1 MISDFGMGNSEFI
14 KRLKSS
20 FSFLI
25 PHSALRIPHSIRYF
39 SLGQQKI
46 LIVLALFIFAL
57 LYLKFYFH
65 RPLPPEETYKEVVV
79 EILGEVQ
86 NPGVYIFKNPPTLKE
101 TIEKAGGLKEN
112 GLFDQVSSS
121 EILETGTQITI
132 SKEIQHP
139 PFSIE
144 PRSPP
149 PFSKVGTTRNR
160 GGSRGIIQNVIKIKL
175 GRMEANKLL
184 ALSISLDLNRVSVED
199 LCLIPGI
206 GESLAREIVT
216 YRERRKG
223 FHSVEELINV
233 KGIEKKKYQSFKTFF
248 TVRP

>member
-1 MISDFGMGNSEFI
+1 M
-14 KRLKSS
+14 KYL
-20 FSFLI
+20 
-25 PHSALRIPHSIRYF
+25 

-65 RPLPPEETYKEVVV
+65 RSLPPEETYQEVVV

-86 NPGVYIFKNPPTLKE
+86 KPGVYIFKNPPTLIE
-101 TIEKAGGLKEN
+101 AVEKAGGFKESAGFERTQFSEVLK
-112 GLFDQVSSS
+112 
-121 EILETGTQITI
+121 TGTLLNV
-132 SKEIQHP
+132 SKE
-139 PFSIE
+139 
-144 PRSPP
+144 SP
-149 PFSKVGTTRNR
+149 KEL
-160 GGSRGIIQNVIKIKL
+160 KITL

-184 ALSISLDLNRVSVED
+184 AFSIPLDLNRVSVED

-233 KGIEKKKYQSFKTFF
+233 KGIEKQKDQSFKTFF